1 MHAKSTF
8 FLLFLYCSFV
18 SLAMRV
24 KGNNSSDGFRDS
36 DQNSTIGVGL
46 GKGGR
51 GGSALVIIIHCM
63 RKGRKSKLSQR
74 KNYGR
79 GHTPPPLPWAK

>member
-36 DQNSTIGVGL
+36 DQNSTIGVEP
-46 GKGGR
+46 GKGG
-51 GGSALVIIIHCM
+51 GNALIIIIHCM
-63 RKGRKSKLSQR
+63 GKGRKSKLSQR

-79 GHTPPPLPWAK
+79 GHTPPLPWAK